1 MPRASRDAEALQSPR
16 VIPRAP
22 KPYETVQAGRAS
34 IRFFLGD
41 SVDVLAELPQQSL
54 DLVVTSPPYNLGI
67 QYRTY
72 DDGKPQRDYLD
83 WTGRWVAA
91 VARVLGPQGS
101 LFLNVGAKP
110 TEPWTALDV
119 AQAARPHLRLQNILH
134 WIKSIAI
141 EAEAA
146 GARTGLTEDLAVGHY
161 KPINSTRFLN
171 DCHEFV
177 FHFTPEG
184 STRLDRLA
192 LGVKYQDPSNVARW
206 RAGSGGRRCRGNAW
220 FIPYETIQNRDK
232 DRPHPATFPSR
243 LPEYCVRLHG
253 LARARTVADPF
264 LGLGSTTVACAR
276 LGVDAIGIE
285 IDEHYLKE
293 AIARTRAA
301 VTARETRRTAAARR
315 VTTA

>member
-1 MPRASRDAEALQSPR
+1 VSSRP
-16 VIPRAP
+16 P
-22 KPYETVQAGRAS
+22 KPYDTVQAGRAS
-34 IRFFLGD
+34 IQFFLGD
-41 SVDVLAELPQQSL
+41 CLDILGALPEHSIDV
-54 DLVVTSPPYNLGI
+54 VVTSPPYNLGI

-72 DDGKPQRDYLD
+72 DDGQPQQDYLD

-91 VARVLGPQGS
+91 TARVLAPQGS

-119 AQAARPHLRLQNILH
+119 AQAARPHLRLQNIVH

-146 GARTGLTEDLAVGHY
+146 GGRAGLTEDLAVGHY

-184 STRLDRLA
+184 VTRLDRLA
-192 LGVKYQDPSNVARW
+192 LGVKYQDASNVGRW
-206 RAGSGGRRCRGNAW
+206 RGAAGGRRCRGNTW
-220 FIPYETIQNRDK
+220 FIPYETIQSREK

-243 LPEYCVRLHG
+243 LPEYCLRLHG
-253 LARARTVADPF
+253 AAAVTTVADPF

-276 LGVDAIGIE
+276 MGIGAIGVE
-285 IDEHYLKE
+285 LDEHYLKE

-301 VTARETRRTAAARR
+301 VTSRERRRPARR
-315 VTTA
+315 SAV